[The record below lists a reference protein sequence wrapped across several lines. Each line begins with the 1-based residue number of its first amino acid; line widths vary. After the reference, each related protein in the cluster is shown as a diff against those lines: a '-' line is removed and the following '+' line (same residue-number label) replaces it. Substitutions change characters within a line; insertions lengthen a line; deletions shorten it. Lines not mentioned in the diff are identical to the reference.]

1 MYFEYHKESV
11 RGIDFSPDGN
21 MIYTA
26 SADKSIAVIT
36 NGNMAGQI
44 EDAHPEAI
52 HSLIHLDGGNLLAT
66 GDDDGLIRIWDLR

>member
-36 NGNMAGQI
+36 NGNMAG
-44 EDAHPEAI
+44 
-52 HSLIHLDGGNLLAT
+52 
-66 GDDDGLIRIWDLR
+66 